1 MVLLFL
7 GGLSRSMQFTG
18 ISTLAFSDVP
28 AKQMA
33 DANTLFSTVLQL
45 SVGLGI
51 TVGAL
56 GTRLGEQL
64 VDALDWASVPGMS
77 FKISFVVIAVL
88 TLIGWLDMLRLKPDA
103 GSSVSGKK

>member
-1 MVLLFL
+1 LLFL

-28 AKQMA
+28 QKQMA

-64 VDALDWASVPGMS
+64 ITLMHWESVPGMS
-77 FKISFVVIAVL
+77 FKVSFIVIAVL

-103 GSSVSGKK
+103 GSTVSGKK

>member
-1 MVLLFL
+1 
-7 GGLSRSMQFTG
+7 
-18 ISTLAFSDVP
+18 
-28 AKQMA
+28 MA

-64 VDALDWASVPGMS
+64 TDLLHWSDIPGMS

-88 TLIGWLDMLRLKPDA
+88 TLIGWLDMLRLQPDA
-103 GSSVSGKK
+103 GASVSGKK

>member
-1 MVLLFL
+1 MYK
-7 GGLSRSMQFTG
+7 RQ
-18 ISTLAFSDVP
+18 
-28 AKQMA
+28 
-33 DANTLFSTVLQL
+33 VLQL

-64 VDALDWASVPGMS
+64 VDMLHWESVPGMS
-77 FKISFVVIAVL
+77 FKVAFIVIAVL